1 MNKVS
6 VIVPVYNSETFLLKC
21 IDSILE
27 QTHHNIELI
36 LVNDGSTD
44 NSGEICNNYAEKD
57 ARVRVIHQE
66 NMGVSAARN
75 TGICH
80 ATGDYLQFVDSDDFI
95 DKNMTEILVNAIEK
109 NSAAVA
115 ICGYKRIDSS
125 TGVCI
130 QNCYSSKTGFY
141 SFKELLNIFDYLYLK
156 WLINSPC
163 NKIYRTQIIRD
174 NYIFYRKGIEL
185 GEDLLFNLDV
195 IQKSTSFEI
204 IPECP
209 YNYVKNNNGTLTSK
223 GRKNLYEI
231 QKMLFENIISLY
243 EDRESYKYQINNLEK
258 FYSKRILDIVLH
270 VANSYSIK
278 EVKSYLKTA
287 RNIREDAVFN
297 KTMNSV
303 EVITPQEKLM
313 KFLMENKLF
322 CSIFIYAKTKRSLRE
337 KIPSL
342 FRVLKS
348 WNVDFITFF

>member
-209 YNYVKNNNGTLTSK
+209 YNYVKNNFNVTLTGK
-223 GRKNLYEI
+223 RRKNLYEI
-231 QKMLFENIISLY
+231 QRMLFENVISLY
-243 EDRESYKYQINNLEK
+243 EDRTTYAHQINNLEIA
-258 FYSKRILDIVLH
+258 YSKSILSIILH
-270 VANSYSIK
+270 IAECYSWRNY
-278 EVKSYLKTA
+278 KSYLKTA
-287 RNIREDAVFN
+287 KEIKLDVVLS
-297 KTMNSV
+297 KTMYKLELIYS
-303 EVITPQEKLM
+303 QEKLI
-313 KFLMENKLF
+313 KNLMQNKMF
-322 CSIFIYAKTKRSLRE
+322 FAIFFYAKTKQYLRE
-337 KIPSL
+337 QIPGAYEI
-342 FRVLKS
+342 LKKLGVS
-348 WNVDFITFF
+348 SNY